1 MLLGIRWIHWVNI
14 LIGGLIGGFTMGL
27 LKRVIAE
34 PYAFGVGVLLLFL
47 TGYPLSRASA
57 RAKGRQLS
65 FARYLLACLVG
76 AIVAT
81 VLYSALL

>member
-1 MLLGIRWIHWVNI
+1 MLLGIRWIYWVNT
-14 LIGGLIGGFTMGL
+14 LIGGLISGITIAL
-27 LKRVIAE
+27 LKHIIAE
-34 PYAFGVGVLLLFL
+34 PYAFGLGLLPLFL
-47 TGYPLSRASA
+47 AGYPLSRASA

-76 AIVAT
+76 VIVAT